1 MDRHLPVAT
10 ETDDISASSTMPSD
24 GHGLSSRTAIFVWLL
39 ASGTTVMSMVL
50 ALIGDDRAGAMLG
63 IVPAM
68 TIMMVGSLKA
78 WLILRYYLGLGPSA
92 GGWRGLFIAFLIVI
106 FAGVLAAQATIIL
119 MNH

>member
-1 MDRHLPVAT
+1 MDRHCPVAT

-24 GHGLSSRTAIFVWLL
+24 GHGLSSRMAIFVWLL

-50 ALIGDDRAGAMLG
+50 ALIGDDRTGAMLG

-68 TIMMVGSLKA
+68 TIMMVGSFKA

-92 GGWRGLFIAFLIVI
+92 GGWRGLFVAFLIVI

-119 MNH
+119 MNR